1 MKATSLSP
9 LTALILKIVG
19 SLLILSFLLDCVVLL
34 TTAKFQDSQ
43 WLLTFTAQL
52 IDQGFVPMV
61 GLGFLFAG
69 IWVESGTI
77 AADSK
82 PASSQELR
90 LVVLLFA
97 SFLGLAFLLLIP
109 LNINS
114 TRLAADNQVQQIS
127 QEAAK
132 AEEQIDVQVQQL
144 RAQLEGQLIALDQ
157 AIKQGQVQGDQ
168 LAQAQKNRDELQ
180 KLKSDPK
187 ALEARIAPQRNQELT
202 RIRNRKQEAEGQL
215 RENALRS
222 GMRSGLK
229 SLLLAIGYIII
240 GWTGLRQ
247 LMSK

>member
-19 SLLILSFLLDCVVLL
+19 GLLILSFFLDCVVLL

-61 GLGFLFAG
+61 GLGFLFTG
-69 IWVESGTI
+69 IWVASGAIASES
-77 AADSK
+77 A

-90 LVVLLFA
+90 LIALLLA
-97 SFLGLAFLLLIP
+97 SFLGLVFLLLIP

-114 TRLAADNQVQQIS
+114 TRLAADSQVQQIV

-132 AEEQIDVQVQQL
+132 AEGQIDVQVQQF
-144 RAQLEGQLIALDQ
+144 RAQLEGQLVALDQ
-157 AIKQGQVQGDQ
+157 AIKQGEVQGEQ
-168 LAQAQKNRDELQ
+168 LAQAQKQRAELQ

-202 RIRNRKQEAEGQL
+202 RIRSRKQEVEGQIQ
-215 RENALRS
+215 ENALRS

-247 LMSK
+247 MLSK